1 MTIDLKKLQQQGVNY
16 LLMWRERYGK
26 IIYPEKV
33 VLNIFYRKYTM
44 EFMWNEINSN
54 FNKNKWEDSSIGYAE
69 LQKIYSY
76 TSTAKTHNL
85 LMSLIQ
91 DKNRQ
96 IGNTTYAS
104 FEKLIKASQQG
115 DNFKIEELEYSYLY
129 YLLTDES
136 ILYWSA
142 LGGTGIS
149 KNQAL
154 NELSGIRID
163 AEIKSYS
170 EIDKIVGSLFSAK
183 FLSQNYTALKPF

>member
-1 MTIDLKKLQQQGVNY
+1 
-16 LLMWRERYGK
+16 
-26 IIYPEKV
+26 
-33 VLNIFYRKYTM
+33 
-44 EFMWNEINSN
+44 
-54 FNKNKWEDSSIGYAE
+54 
-69 LQKIYSY
+69 
-76 TSTAKTHNL
+76 
-85 LMSLIQ
+85 MSLIQ